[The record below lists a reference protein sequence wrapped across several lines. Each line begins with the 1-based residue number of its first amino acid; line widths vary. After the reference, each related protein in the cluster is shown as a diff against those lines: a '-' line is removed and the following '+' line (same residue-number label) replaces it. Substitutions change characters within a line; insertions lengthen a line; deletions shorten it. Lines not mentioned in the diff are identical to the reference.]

1 MRCSDDELDALRYW
15 FKQYTTPTG
24 RCMIAPSEVE
34 SEEFIW
40 ENEKCTLEDNMR
52 FEIKEVNGEY
62 INTIYPDVWTIKD
75 NYDENSPVDKYRAN
89 KKCAE
94 ELCEWLNENVKELS
108 FDDKV
113 NLTIEKLWDDDEIV
127 VDECMGYTAVTEIKE
142 TGITS
147 SDILVKLDNC
157 DVETHNICSGK
168 SVFKISEGKE

>member
-1 MRCSDDELDALRYW
+1 MRCSDDELDALTLW
-15 FKQYTTPTG
+15 FKQHTRPTG
-24 RCMIAPSEVE
+24 RCMIAPSVVE

-40 ENEKCTLEDNMR
+40 DHEKCTTKITLLEDMGMR
-52 FEIKEVNGEY
+52 FRIIKQLGHWEIKD
-62 INTIYPDVWTIKD
+62 TF
-75 NYDENSPVDKYRAN
+75 DEESPVN
-89 KKCAE
+89 N
-94 ELCEWLNENVKELS
+94 LCYVSRDSATKIRDWLNENVKKVT
-108 FDDKV
+108 FKDKV
-113 NLTIEKLWDDDEIV
+113 RKVISELWDDDEIV

>member
-1 MRCSDDELDALRYW
+1 MRCSDDELDALRLW

-24 RCMIAPSEVE
+24 RCMIEPSEVE

-113 NLTIEKLWDDDEIV
+113 NLAIEKLWDDDEIV
-127 VDECMGYTAVTEIKE
+127 VDDYMGRFVITEIKPTE
-142 TGITS
+142 VTVDDIYELLKEVTVDYHMITR
-147 SDILVKLDNC
+147 DKAVY
-157 DVETHNICSGK
+157 
-168 SVFKISEGKE
+168 KINKE